1 MVLNPRVNRSMDIV
15 NETSECHDLLVD
27 YWSFGDISTHTL
39 NITQRKV
46 TLEGL
51 LRREG
56 VPS

>member
-1 MVLNPRVNRSMDIV
+1 MVLNPRVNRSVDIF
-15 NETSECHDLLVD
+15 NEPSEFRDILVD

-46 TLEGL
+46 TFEQLF
-51 LRREG
+51 RRDG

>member
-1 MVLNPRVNRSMDIV
+1 MVLNPRVNRRVDIV
-15 NETSECHDLLVD
+15 NEPSECCDLLVD

-46 TLEGL
+46 TLEGIL
-51 LRREG
+51 GREG